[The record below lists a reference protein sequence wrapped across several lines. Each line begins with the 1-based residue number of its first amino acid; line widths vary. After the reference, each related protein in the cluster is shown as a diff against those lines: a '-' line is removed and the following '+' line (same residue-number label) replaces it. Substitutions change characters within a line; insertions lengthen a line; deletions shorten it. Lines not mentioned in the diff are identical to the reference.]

1 MENTDSNLSKADLIN
16 IIKEW
21 KQLDEELKLVQ
32 KQMKNKREKKKKLT
46 EQLVKIMRTNEI
58 DCFDINNGKLLYT
71 QNKIKEPINK
81 TYLLNVISKY
91 FENDDS
97 IEIDSVADF
106 ILDNRSIKYKEGI
119 RCKLNKN

>member
-32 KQMKNKREKKKKLT
+32 KQMKNKREKKEINRT
-46 EQLVKIMRTNEI
+46 IVKIMRTNEI
-58 DCFDINNGKLLYT
+58 DCFDINGKLLYT